1 MNFVFWLLVI
11 LGIVLL
17 WFLLAFTYKEIG
29 RGFYRIWKNAI
40 EAINIKDTDSER
52 KD

>member
-17 WFLLAFTYKEIG
+17 WFLLAFSYRAIG
-29 RGFYRIWKNAI
+29 NGFYRIWKNAI
-40 EAINIKDTDSER
+40 EEIDKEDEDKE
-52 KD
+52 K